1 MWVGAAIA
9 VVAAGLVIVLS
20 LGKKGR
26 RDMSAEGVLGQL
38 ADGPGE
44 SDDSDSPDDPGVT
57 SPEPVR
63 ASVDAA

>member
-1 MWVGAAIA
+1 
-9 VVAAGLVIVLS
+9 VAAGLVIVLS

-26 RDMSAEGVLGQL
+26 RDMSAEGVLGDL
-38 ADGPGE
+38 ADEPGN
-44 SDDSDSPDDPGVT
+44 SDGADDPGVT